1 MASLARLPLVCSLA
15 VLALAPGCQD
25 SSAVYALIGPEG
37 GSVSMPEGPTLTF
50 PPGALL
56 STRQIVIRPVDDNL
70 TTGNFKQS
78 GGAYRIEPTD
88 LDLKVPVEVTFDAD
102 SPAVPSVLWR
112 RGMGRV
118 VAHAAADDRAL
129 AYIGALGTIALA
141 AGDVPVAKVD
151 EPAIARI
158 PGEAN
163 FAAPAVDTATIK
175 ITPAGTGTLEV
186 GFTVYDPMGMSNRP
200 LNGDG
205 SRYCGFKFDAV
216 QGGSITSGCSG
227 NVATGSIALSST
239 QVVLDIR
246 QFLLSKVDNP
256 VLVEIQVGNGTI
268 SNSVGYITFSNST
281 CYDESCS
288 GHGECDQSGGSP
300 MCVCDDGYAPGEG
313 LTCECVKQCDGRNC
327 GGDGC
332 GGSCGNCG
340 PDSQCNQDAG
350 VCEGMPPPETTTEPP
365 PMSTGEPDPSS
376 TGEPGTSTSTTTG
389 DDTTSTSTSS
399 TSGGSSG
406 DMGSSG

>member
-25 SSAVYALIGPEG
+25 SSTAYALIGPEG
-37 GSVSMPEGPTLTF
+37 GSVSLPEGPTLNF

-56 STRQIVIRPVDDNL
+56 STRQIVIRPVEDNL

-88 LDLKVPVEVTFDAD
+88 LDLKVPAEVTFDAD

-118 VAHAAADDRAL
+118 VAHAAADDRAV

-151 EPAIARI
+151 DPALARI

-163 FAAPAVDTATIK
+163 FSAPAVDIASLK

-186 GFTVYDPMGMSNRP
+186 GFTIYDPMGMSNRP

-205 SRYCGFKFDAV
+205 SRYCGFKFASV

-239 QVVLDIR
+239 QVVLDIE
-246 QFLLSKVDNP
+246 QFLLDKVDNA
-256 VLVEIQVGNGTI
+256 VLVEVQVGNGTI
-268 SNSVGYITFSNST
+268 SNSLGYFTFNNSA
-281 CYDESCS
+281 CYGESCS
-288 GHGECDQSGGSP
+288 GHGMCDQSGGAP
-300 MCVCDDGYAPGEG
+300 ACACDDGYAAGED
-313 LTCECVKQCDGRNC
+313 LTCVCVPQCTPGMCGGDNC
-327 GGDGC
+327 GGQC
-332 GGSCGNCG
+332 GCG
-340 PDSQCNQDAG
+340 PDEQCQDG
-350 VCEGMPPPETTTEPP
+350 TCQPLPPPETTDPP

-389 DDTTSTSTSS
+389 DDTTTSTSS
-399 TSGGSSG
+399 TSGMGSSG